1 MCRVLNITTPFPF
14 GNFVRYFQEYSRVVQ
29 DAIQASIQSHHDGPE
44 IEAVTPGLY
53 NYITGL

>member
-53 NYITGL
+53 N

>member
-14 GNFVRYFQEYSRVVQ
+14 GNLWYFQEYSRVVQ

-44 IEAVTPGLY
+44 IEEVTPGLY